1 MKVFDQKD
9 TVTIMNKLGRERRPF
24 LFVIS
29 YDKEENHIVEWE
41 EIEDSP
47 FHLQFK
53 TPTSSIPLHIEV
65 EPLDF
70 TTYQKAF
77 DYVHGQ
83 LLEGNSFLTN
93 LTASTRIQGPE
104 LREIFH
110 SAKAPFKLMLEDRWV
125 CFTPEKFVSVEPNG
139 LLSTFPMK
147 GTKVEIGAHAERE
160 LLEDPKELFEHT
172 TIVDLLR
179 NDLSQISSEVHVRR
193 FRYIEPINRSDG
205 STLLQMSSEITAKL
219 GPNWNETLGEW
230 FFKLLPAGS
239 ICGAPKAETLKIIQE
254 AEKNL
259 HPDGKRGFYTGVA
272 GIYDGE
278 QLFSYVLI
286 RFIEK
291 TRDGLIFKSGGG
303 ITFKSEVVKEYEEI
317 LQKIYIPL

>member
-29 YDKEENHIVEWE
+29 YDKEENHIVEWDELE
-41 EIEDSP
+41 ESP
-47 FHLQFK
+47 FHLQFQSPISS
-53 TPTSSIPLHIEV
+53 TPLPIQV
-65 EPLDF
+65 DPLDF
-70 TTYQKAF
+70 KRYKKAF

-93 LTASTRIQGPE
+93 LTASTSISGPE
-104 LREIFH
+104 LKDIFY

-125 CFTPEKFVSVEPNG
+125 CFTPEKFVSVEEDG

-147 GTKVEIGAHAERE
+147 GTKVEIDADAERE
-160 LLEDPKELFEHT
+160 LLEDQKELFEHT

-179 NDLSQISSEVHVRR
+179 NDLSQISSEVHVKR
-193 FRYIEPINRSDG
+193 FRYIEPIKKSNG
-205 STLLQMSSEITAKL
+205 STLLQMSSEISARL
-219 GPNWNETLGEW
+219 GKNWNETLGDW
-230 FFKLLPAGS
+230 FFQLLPAGS

-259 HPDGKRGFYTGVA
+259 HPEGKRGFYTGVA
-272 GIYDGE
+272 GVFDGK

-291 TRDGLIFKSGGG
+291 TEVGLIFKSGGG
-303 ITFKSEVVKEYEEI
+303 ITFKSEVEKEYEEI